1 MYVAIYT
8 IKTHHMLMVWKVPTL
23 SVVEADFQVCLYNTH
38 DADLLHFHD
47 TLFIILNNR

>member
-1 MYVAIYT
+1 MYVASYS

-23 SVVEADFQVCLYNTH
+23 SVVEADFQVCLDYAH